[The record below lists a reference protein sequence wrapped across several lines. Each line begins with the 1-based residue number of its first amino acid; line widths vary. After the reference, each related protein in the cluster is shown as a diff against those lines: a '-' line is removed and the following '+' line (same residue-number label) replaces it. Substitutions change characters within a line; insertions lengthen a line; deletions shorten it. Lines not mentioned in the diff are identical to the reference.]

1 MDIIKTD
8 NSRAFWKKLIA
19 LMYLDAI
26 ICYHKVG
33 RAGQESCQ
41 DRFRIKPE
49 VMLLCEKKVIVGR
62 ENTGLRLFCK

>member
-1 MDIIKTD
+1 
-8 NSRAFWKKLIA
+8 
-19 LMYLDAI
+19 MYLDAI

-49 VMLLCEKKVIVGR
+49 VMLLCEKKVIVGK

>member
-33 RAGQESCQ
+33 Q

-49 VMLLCEKKVIVGR
+49 VMLLCEKKVIVGK